1 MFVNLTQEA
10 IKGTWAPILKASG
23 RIVELC
29 SVFHYWGSKEVS
41 CCCYLWLP
49 SHWGLFYAAELGLLS
64 IDHGIFQD
72 LESNDY
78 QNIWS
83 IIAFMH
89 NNQKI
94 LQLNFSAS
102 EYRAFLSIKKNII
115 KKKFLKTLLLVIKKM
130 SFKNT
135 LNNNGLKTVS
145 WGAPTMK
152 KIIKNNVHMNY
163 NTNYSTIVRV
173 IVSYCQ

>member
-102 EYRAFLSIKKNII
+102 QYRAFLSIKKNII
-115 KKKFLKTLLLVIKKM
+115 KKKFLKTLLLVIKKCR
-130 SFKNT
+130 
-135 LNNNGLKTVS
+135 LKTR
-145 WGAPTMK
+145 WITMGSKQYLEELPPWK
-152 KIIKNNVHMNY
+152 K
-163 NTNYSTIVRV
+163 
-173 IVSYCQ
+173 